1 MTEEEFEEIRKH
13 PGKSYEIIK
22 ETEGMDEIAQMVR
35 HHHERWDGTGYPDR
49 FIAEEIPISSRI
61 ITIADAYDAMT
72 SERPY
77 RKSIR
82 KASVIEEFRR
92 TSGTQFDPRLTN
104 LFIGI
109 ISRTDFQE

>member
-1 MTEEEFEEIRKH
+1 
-13 PGKSYEIIK
+13 
-22 ETEGMDEIAQMVR
+22 MDEIAQMVR

-92 TSGTQFDPRLTN
+92 ISGTQFDPRLTN